1 MNEQEL
7 RDALASD
14 DPAVQQQA
22 IEFIN
27 RAAAPKGTPQA
38 VQPEPEPEQEQSGL
52 SRNFIGGAAETLGL
66 PGTGAIRKATEGPNA
81 AIWEAARDT
90 KTKPAEEGIIT
101 ELGKK
106 AVYAQKQIMNLPK
119 MLVDGLDAV
128 IPDDSEYQ
136 KLIDPIVDAQMTA
149 DERMQAY
156 EDKINSG
163 EADFLTKGMYA
174 FENAAVAATPITIPF
189 TVAAAITGQSSDPW
203 SDPPEAIKGMAGAEA
218 IFELTQM
225 ILPGIF
231 TGGLASAGSKTLA
244 GTAVKTVAAEGLIE
258 AAAHDAPEEMMLT
271 RYTAAKIGEI
281 ATHFYGEEAGVQ
293 VVKELLDGNTK
304 SRIYMAVMNV
314 LQVAGFVGLA
324 DGVGKIFSNTAP
336 TEVVEAAK
344 ARGKTVDEVVE
355 NLDNKNI
362 PDYNADTE
370 PQNSAKID
378 STVPTVKATKEAD
391 GNEYINLDGMTSE
404 NYRRPDVDPIQIE
417 MDGKTI
423 MVGPDSLPMTEGDI
437 YAGVYFSNPKNLLG
451 KKTATEEMF
460 DGLQIA
466 TEELVR
472 QRPTLVQKM
481 WQTTQ
486 AAKALADIQTN
497 IGYDDLMKPNSKIV
511 SDLADSKFLMDA
523 PPEIW
528 TRAKKSG
535 LSKVKQMPHFKMATI
550 PGAQVLTQI
559 LRDNVAQM
567 SVMASKL
574 DQMAS
579 SQIRQ
584 DPELAMQAVALMENL
599 GVIAAPLRKIQRN
612 FYLTGEALQDKNIIK
627 TAEKVKEIEAALEA
641 GDLKRVSRTMGLA
654 DILQYKQLKGITE
667 KMLAG
672 DKDATRI
679 YNQIMSQ
686 MSKATPEQ
694 MMKFMD
700 LTEDILG
707 DTMKGLRGEIFS
719 QLFYAFMLSRA
730 TTQAAAFAGTSV
742 RMMITPIAGMIAQGM
757 KMPFSR
763 KASQAFAY
771 HAGELVG
778 GFYTVGNALD
788 VWRRSMITN
797 VPLNSGTRYDVAG
810 NPMTL
815 MKKRE
820 QARLTFEKRVQELA
834 SRGAGFSEFLG
845 AHTTY
850 QLSRLA
856 FNPFINS
863 GPRMLMAND
872 EGFKVMRGG
881 QIGFGTAFLEA
892 AQKGDYSLVPAAVD
906 QNLKKIFVGGVK
918 TGKINPESALG
929 EFVTDSAKLTTFQRS
944 IPEAS
949 DPNAGGLAQFFR
961 SVQSLADGHPFFKY
975 FNPFV
980 RMGWDVSEQTTTYFP
995 GARFV
1000 NTPHNKRAQ
1009 EIIAKGTADDA
1020 NPADVAR
1027 YLEFESNM
1035 AAAELLTMSAVT
1047 AALMGVITGSTT
1059 NGNQPKNS
1067 FILPNVI
1074 DKEGATIAIS
1084 YEKLEPYATWLR
1096 ITADTVAAFRDSAI
1110 DKKQYGKAM
1119 GQIATSFGVAMIDKN
1134 WLAGTTSISQLLD
1147 SRNWNAGNAA
1157 NIISSLGGGIAPAG
1171 GRGIGNVVDPRKKA
1185 IFGEGDL
1192 EHLNNVGRMVG
1203 KNFTGGAG
1211 VGAPLTDGLTAKPL
1225 YNVATMEGYN
1235 PNLGALLQEFLPFKT
1250 SNVHDPDD
1258 EVVQIA
1264 NKLDYVHNPNEDFRK
1279 IGNLELD
1286 PTQQSILSEDVHEYG
1301 RFREKVTTWWKSEG
1315 QYMYKEYKKQL
1326 AKDGSGEGKTKS
1338 AVQFKTMQTMMRNL
1352 WSQAKEEALM
1362 YGRLSEDESLIEQQ
1376 MQRNNLRSSAPITDQ
1391 GLYQTAAAMEAQNQL
1406 PTDVQTILNFA

>member
-27 RAAAPKGTPQA
+27 GAAAPEETP
-38 VQPEPEPEQEQSGL
+38 QPEPELEQEQSGL

-66 PGTGAIRKATEGPNA
+66 PGTGAIRENMEGPNS

-90 KTKPAEEGIIT
+90 ETKPAEEGFIT

-106 AVYAQKQIMNLPK
+106 VVNAQQQIMNLPR
-119 MLVDGLDAV
+119 LPAAIIDAV
-128 IPDDSEYQ
+128 IPDDSAYQ
-136 KLIDPIVDAQMTA
+136 KELVDPLVDAQMTA

-174 FENAAVAATPITIPF
+174 FEKGAVAASPITIPF
-189 TVAAAITGQSSDPW
+189 TIAAAISGQSSDPW
-203 SDPPEAIKGMAGAEA
+203 TDPPEAIKGMAGAEA

-225 ILPGIF
+225 VLPGIF
-231 TGGLASAGSKTLA
+231 TGGIAAATSKTLA
-244 GTAVKTVAAEGLIE
+244 GTAVKTVATEGLIE
-258 AAAHDAPEEMMLT
+258 AASHDAPEEMMLT

-293 VVKELLDGNTK
+293 VVKDLLDGNTK
-304 SRIYMAVMNV
+304 SRIYMALMNV

-324 DGVGKIFSNTAP
+324 DGVGKIFSRTVP
-336 TEVVEAAK
+336 TEVVQAAK
-344 ARGKTVDEVVE
+344 ARGKSVDEVVE

-362 PDYNADTE
+362 PNYNADTE

-391 GNEYINLDGMTSE
+391 GNNYVNLDGMTSE

-423 MVGPDSLPMTEGDI
+423 QVGPDSLPMTEGDL

-472 QRPTLVQKM
+472 QRPTQVQKL

-486 AAKALADIQTN
+486 AAKALADIQLN
-497 IGYDDLMKPNSKIV
+497 IGYDDLLKPNSKIV
-511 SDLADSKFLMDA
+511 SDLAQSKFLMDA

-528 TRAKKSG
+528 TKASKNG
-535 LSKVKQMPHFKMATI
+535 LSKLQQMPHFRMATI

-584 DPELAMQAVALMENL
+584 DPELALQAVAFMENL
-599 GVIAAPLRKIQRN
+599 GVLAAPLRKIQRN

-627 TAEKVKEIEAALEA
+627 TAEKVEEIKAALES

-654 DILQYKQLKGITE
+654 DILQYKQLNEITK

-672 DKDATRI
+672 DEDATRI
-679 YNQIMSQ
+679 YQQIMSQ

-742 RMMITPIAGMIAQGM
+742 RMMITPIAGMISQGM

-763 KASQAFAY
+763 KATQAFAY

-778 GFYTVGNALD
+778 GFYTIGNALD
-788 VWRRSMITN
+788 VWRRSVITN

-820 QARLTFEKRVQELA
+820 QARLVYQKRLQELA

-845 AHTTY
+845 AHSTY
-850 QLSRLA
+850 QMSRVA
-856 FNPFINS
+856 FNPFVNS

-872 EGFKVMRGG
+872 EAFKVMRGG

-892 AQKGDYSLVPAAVD
+892 AEKGDYSLVPAMVD
-906 QNLKKIFVGGVK
+906 QNFKKIFVGGVK

-929 EFVTDSAKLTTFQRS
+929 EFVTDSAKFTTFQRN

-949 DPNAGGLAQFFR
+949 DPNAGGLAKFFR
-961 SVQSLADGHPFFKY
+961 SVQALADGHPFFKY

-1000 NTPHNKRAQ
+1000 NTPHNKRVQ
-1009 EIIAKGTADDA
+1009 EIIAKGTADNA

-1067 FILPNVI
+1067 FIFPNPV
-1074 DKEGATIAIS
+1074 DEGKTIAIG

-1134 WLAGTTSISQLLD
+1134 WLAGTTSIAQLLD

-1157 NIISSLGGGIAPAG
+1157 NIVSSLGGGIAPAG

-1203 KNFTGGAG
+1203 KNFSGGAF
-1211 VGAPLTDGLTAKPL
+1211 VGAPLTDGLTGESL
-1225 YNVATMEGYN
+1225 YNVATMKGVN
-1235 PNLGALLQEFLPFKT
+1235 PSLGALLQEFLPFKT
-1250 SNVHDPDD
+1250 SNVSDPDD

-1264 NKLDYVHNPNEDFRK
+1264 NKLNYVHDPNKDFRK

-1301 RFREKVTTWWKSEG
+1301 RFREKVKAWWKSEG

-1338 AVQFKTMQTMMRNL
+1338 ADQFKTMQTMMRNL

-1362 YGRLSEDESLIEQQ
+1362 YGRLSEDESLIQQQ
-1376 MQRNNLRSSAPITDQ
+1376 MQKNNLQSSAPITDQ

-1406 PTDVQTILNFA
+1406 TTDVQTLLNFA